1 MAVSSQQA
9 ELDELKATRDFLFE
23 LFDRAE
29 RKELIVA
36 LRIINREIKRLSG
49 GETGTQP
56 ALAANQGQ
64 AWNKQDDMYLASE
77 IKKANTHKVPPALSQ
92 QIKVYAAKLKRS
104 AAEIEKRIKELG
116 LLQPAITVTPIKP
129 PEKSKSGWQAMPVR
143 NDSGIPGTIRGAYQG
158 FSSDEDK

>member
-1 MAVSSQQA
+1 MAVSPQAA
-9 ELDELKATRDFLFE
+9 ELEELKATRDFLFE

-29 RKELIVA
+29 RNELKVA

-64 AWNKQDDMYLASE
+64 AWSKQDDMHLVTE
-77 IKKANTHKVPPALSQ
+77 FKKANANKVPPPMAQ
-92 QIKVYAAKLKRS
+92 QIKVYAANLKRS
-104 AAEIEKRIKELG
+104 SAEVEKRIKELG
-116 LLQPAITVTPIKP
+116 LLQAPKPPTPIKAP
-129 PEKSKSGWQAMPVR
+129 AKPKSGWQAMPVR